1 MEPLT
6 LSEPQPSPQNSLLT
20 PQKRYHVLVGVTG
33 SVAAL
38 KLPILVSELLEIPG
52 LKVRVVT
59 TERAKHFYN
68 PQEIPVTLYSDTEEW
83 QLWKGRTDPVL
94 HIDLRRWA
102 DLMLVAPLD
111 ANTLAKIANGICD
124 NLLTCVIRAWDM
136 TKPLLFCPAMNTA
149 MWEHPITAQQVEQLK
164 DFGYTEIPCV
174 VKRLVCGDEGRGAM
188 AEVWTIV
195 EKVKAILSERDLLT
209 QS

>member
-52 LKVRVVT
+52 
-59 TERAKHFYN
+59 
-68 PQEIPVTLYSDTEEW
+68 
-83 QLWKGRTDPVL
+83 LWKGRTDPVL